1 MSLEQLSHR
10 VVTSV
15 SKAPQRLSQAPAAIY
30 VITHGQIVRSGAKN
44 LVEALRLAPKADSA
58 SGSRSDAP
66 PASPAVAAGPT
77 CSQLIAVTGWGQQED
92 RERSRAAGFDH
103 HLTKPIDTDTLQ
115 RLLSESSSRLHRA
128 ADRRG

>member
-1 MSLEQLSHR
+1 MQGLVAL
-10 VVTSV
+10 
-15 SKAPQRLSQAPAAIY
+15 
-30 VITHGQIVRSGAKN
+30 HGGS
-44 LVEALRLAPKADSA
+44 VEARSAGVGRGSTFITRLPRKAVVHR
-58 SGSRSDAP
+58 GSRSDAP

-77 CSQLIAVTGWGQQED
+77 CSLLIAVTGWGQQED

-103 HLTKPIDTDTLQ
+103 HLTKPVDTDTLQ